1 MPKAAETE
9 DRTPQRNGD
18 WIEGLDDDCTMD
30 FLCRSDEVALQGA
43 GNLILTQRAAG
54 KQSQPADPLD
64 HA

>member
-1 MPKAAETE
+1 
-9 DRTPQRNGD
+9 
-18 WIEGLDDDCTMD
+18 
-30 FLCRSDEVALQGA
+30 VALQGA